1 MPNVNRLPRVALF
14 AIAGATLGCQPN
26 EPQPI
31 IGYVEADWLYVAAP
45 DAGWLTT
52 VEVEEGD
59 IVAVGDLLFTLDD
72 QIEQAATAE
81 ALAKIAE
88 ATARAKDLG
97 SGARREEL
105 LTLKA
110 RLREAEALLQR
121 AEANYARTMPLV
133 EQGIEPS
140 SRGDDLKAERDSAR
154 ANTAALREDI
164 RVAELAGRSQA
175 RAAAGATVESAQA
188 AWQQSELRLN
198 ERTVTA
204 RRAGRV
210 ETTILSE
217 GEFATMGAP
226 VLAMLPDEGL
236 MVRFYVPQ
244 AQLTDIS
251 VGQSVRIQSDGT
263 STAISVT
270 VSRIATEAEFTPP
283 VIYTRDMREKLV
295 FLVEATLP
303 KNSSLKPG
311 LPVEVSW

>member
-1 MPNVNRLPRVALF
+1 MNRLPRFALF
-14 AIAGATLGCQPN
+14 AIVGATLGCQPD
-26 EPQPI
+26 EPQPT

-45 DAGWLTT
+45 GAGWITQ
-52 VEVEEGD
+52 VDVEEGD

-81 ALAKIAE
+81 ALARIAE
-88 ATARAKDLG
+88 ATARAKDLS

-121 AEANYARTMPLV
+121 AEANYSRTMPLV
-133 EQGIEPS
+133 EKGIEPN
-140 SRGDDLKAERDSAR
+140 SRGDDVKAERDSAR

-175 RAAAGATVESAQA
+175 RAAADATVQSAQA

-204 RRAGRV
+204 RKAGRV
-210 ETTILSE
+210 ETTILVE

-226 VLAMLPDEGL
+226 VLAMLPDDGL

-244 AQLTDIS
+244 AELTDVY
-251 VGQSVRIQSDGT
+251 VGQSVRIQSDGAT
-263 STAISVT
+263 NAISAT

-303 KNSSLKPG
+303 KRSNLKPG